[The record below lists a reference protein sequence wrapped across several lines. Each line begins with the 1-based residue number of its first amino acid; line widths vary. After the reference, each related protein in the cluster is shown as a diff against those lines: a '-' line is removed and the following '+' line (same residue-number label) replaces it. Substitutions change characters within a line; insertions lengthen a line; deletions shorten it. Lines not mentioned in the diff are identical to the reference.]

1 MAVFADFERQ
11 LRYDPGQRGL
21 AQELRPGTLAVAGER
36 LMQAQRVA
44 IATGFFIPKAGAIES
59 DGPPGTAFLARALE
73 SLGKEVVV
81 VCPLSAVEAMEVS
94 CGVLKAAYSVHGLTP
109 GLIGD
114 YLLDDLA
121 CDVFVALEYA
131 GQGADGY
138 CSNMRCMDVTPYV
151 PVLDGVLNAAKA
163 RGIYTLAIGD
173 GGNELG
179 CGTAGARVAFAPN
192 GIPISSVSDADTVVC
207 AGISNWGAY
216 SLIAVL
222 SVLSGELLLPTA
234 DDEYALLKE
243 LCAIG
248 VVDGVTGLCQP
259 TVDGVSFDLNIEF
272 LRELH
277 ELTEQ
282 FLEQKKVAA
291 ATTA

>member
-1 MAVFADFERQ
+1 MFADFETQ
-11 LRYDPGQRGL
+11 LRYDPGKRGL

-36 LMQAQRVA
+36 LMQARKIT
-44 IATGFFIPKAGAIES
+44 IATGFFIPRAGAIES

-73 SLGKEVVV
+73 ALGKKVTVI
-81 VCPLSAVEAMEVS
+81 CPHSAVEAMDVS
-94 CGVLKAAYSVHGLTP
+94 RTALKASFRVYGLTP
-109 GLIGD
+109 GIVD
-114 YLLDDLA
+114 ESLLDEMD
-121 CDVFVALEYA
+121 CDVFVGLEYS

-138 CSNMRCMDVTPYV
+138 CRNMRGMDVTPHV

-179 CGTAGARVAFAPN
+179 CGAVGARVAVTPD
-192 GIPISSVSDADTVVC
+192 GISISSISDADSVVC

-216 SLIAVL
+216 ALVAVL
-222 SVLSGELLLPTA
+222 SVLSNQMLLPTA
-234 DDEYALLKE
+234 DEEYALLKE
-243 LCAIG
+243 LCAVG
-248 VVDGVTGLCQP
+248 VVDGVTGLCEP
-259 TVDGVSFDLNIEF
+259 TVDGVSFDLNVTF

-282 FLEQKKVAA
+282 FLEQQKVA